1 MTIRKTSEIKK
12 DKINEGSSNF
22 ISIKN
27 ISGKPEWLKLR
38 IDDLIK
44 RIDQKKRVSKA
55 TKKVSL
61 SLSAAEFESVVDLL
75 ERLQKTIFLES
86 ENRKLKKEIN
96 KLDKKLD
103 NKAWNELIAIEWA
116 KKAIPSKEAKLQHY
130 REAAY
135 RIGVKRPKRGRPV
148 EHNPKEEMEFWNM
161 AYKLIKDEQGS
172 PPTTKQR
179 KNIVE
184 QANKRFEHLSYN
196 ATCQYLSEHG
206 AKHLPWPKKSK
217 PRKSKPQ
224 VNSA

>member
-75 ERLQKTIFLES
+75 ERLQKTI
-86 ENRKLKKEIN
+86 
-96 KLDKKLD
+96 
-103 NKAWNELIAIEWA
+103 
-116 KKAIPSKEAKLQHY
+116 
-130 REAAY
+130 
-135 RIGVKRPKRGRPV
+135 
-148 EHNPKEEMEFWNM
+148 
-161 AYKLIKDEQGS
+161 
-172 PPTTKQR
+172 
-179 KNIVE
+179 
-184 QANKRFEHLSYN
+184 
-196 ATCQYLSEHG
+196 
-206 AKHLPWPKKSK
+206 
-217 PRKSKPQ
+217 
-224 VNSA
+224 